1 MSSRELLAA
10 AAAAAAGAA
19 VLFTCSTS
27 TLSPDTP
34 TRQLSPNTLR
44 EQRQLVKALLDD
56 RMATPPPPSP
66 ELSPLERSTTRPH
79 GYRVEERDQ
88 LLQQLQHLDES
99 DESGEVFLP
108 EPEPEP
114 ECVPEPGPVV
124 EPEPEP
130 ELEPEPEQVPA
141 LAPVPDQTNIARRR
155 SRSQPPPA
163 ERDETAR
170 GLRQRRQASAL
181 ADSAW
186 VAAMAT
192 AARNASLPAVYVP
205 AADWAS
211 VVCCRVPGSAEAV
224 GQRCF
229 ETELE
234 REWHESRGDHDLT
247 IESWT
252 AREADWVR
260 VGLDYIKCGGA
271 SASRTLRYRTDPGLP
286 RPFSDAASVTVAETQ
301 VLQQLTT
308 DGSWVVT
315 SVATFEGLPKSDCL
329 RVHTRYYFLAV
340 PPSPAGAAGVPSP
353 GNICAIQIL
362 RFTPVLGPHL

>member
-1 MSSRELLAA
+1 MELLTKVERYGASGEDEVPSRATLLALLANAQRQADGLMSSQGIYPRVAPHHVLL
-10 AAAAAAGAA
+10 
-19 VLFTCSTS
+19 
-27 TLSPDTP
+27 
-34 TRQLSPNTLR
+34 
-44 EQRQLVKALLDD
+44 
-56 RMATPPPPSP
+56 
-66 ELSPLERSTTRPH
+66 
-79 GYRVEERDQ
+79 
-88 LLQQLQHLDES
+88 
-99 DESGEVFLP
+99 
-108 EPEPEP
+108 
-114 ECVPEPGPVV
+114 
-124 EPEPEP
+124 
-130 ELEPEPEQVPA
+130 
-141 LAPVPDQTNIARRR
+141 
-155 SRSQPPPA
+155 
-163 ERDETAR
+163 
-170 GLRQRRQASAL
+170 
-181 ADSAW
+181 
-186 VAAMAT
+186 
-192 AARNASLPAVYVP
+192 
-205 AADWAS
+205 
-211 VVCCRVPGSAEAV
+211 
-224 GQRCF
+224 
-229 ETELE
+229 TELE

-286 RPFSDAASVTVAETQ
+286 RPFSDVASVTVAETQ